1 MKDLFDVFEN
11 RNQFEKSLQNLKTIF
26 IIKQFN
32 LNFMLLK
39 QLIKFPYLYLAKAVK
54 KFNHISQVPQTQGKA
69 YRSLDFFDLLSD
81 TNVVKISP

>member
-1 MKDLFDVFEN
+1 MYLKIVI
-11 RNQFEKSLQNLKTIF
+11 NLK
-26 IIKQFN
+26 N
-32 LNFMLLK
+32 H
-39 QLIKFPYLYLAKAVK
+39 YK